1 MPYLIAAVL
10 ASVAVSIL
18 LKIARQRGIG
28 IAQAVALNYP
38 VAALLAWLLLEPDL
52 SQWHK
57 TLLPDAWLFAL
68 LGVLFPTVFV
78 VMGRAVE
85 QAGIAKS
92 DAAQRLSLFLPV
104 LAAFALFGEPL
115 AANRAAGLVL
125 AFAALA
131 CLLAK
136 PSGQPFSGSLKT
148 QMPYLAAVW
157 LGYGL
162 IDILLKQLSKSAN
175 MGTKLFAIFVLASVL
190 MAVYLAVK
198 RTHWT
203 SADVAGGILLGCLN
217 FANIL
222 FYLKAH
228 RAFGSNPTIVFAG
241 MNMGV
246 IALGTLVGA
255 AVFKERLSA
264 LNITGIML
272 ALAAVLCLFY
282 GAAWF

>member
-136 PSGQPFSGSLKT
+136 PSGQPFSGSLKNHARHLFRRIT
-148 QMPYLAAVW
+148 ASARPKPPFRCRTFPRARAYRQTPC
-157 LGYGL
+157 GL
-162 IDILLKQLSKSAN
+162 CRHLLP
-175 MGTKLFAIFVLASVL
+175 
-190 MAVYLAVK
+190 
-198 RTHWT
+198 TH
-203 SADVAGGILLGCLN
+203 
-217 FANIL
+217 
-222 FYLKAH
+222 
-228 RAFGSNPTIVFAG
+228 
-241 MNMGV
+241 
-246 IALGTLVGA
+246 
-255 AVFKERLSA
+255 RL
-264 LNITGIML
+264 
-272 ALAAVLCLFY
+272 
-282 GAAWF
+282 

>member
-1 MPYLIAAVL
+1 M
-10 ASVAVSIL
+10 
-18 LKIARQRGIG
+18 
-28 IAQAVALNYP
+28 
-38 VAALLAWLLLEPDL
+38 
-52 SQWHK
+52 
-57 TLLPDAWLFAL
+57 
-68 LGVLFPTVFV
+68 
-78 VMGRAVE
+78 
-85 QAGIAKS
+85 
-92 DAAQRLSLFLPV
+92 
-104 LAAFALFGEPL
+104 
-115 AANRAAGLVL
+115 
-125 AFAALA
+125 
-131 CLLAK
+131 
-136 PSGQPFSGSLKT
+136 

-198 RTHWT
+198 RTRWT
-203 SADVAGGILLGCLN
+203 SADVAGGMLLGCLN

-255 AVFKERLSA
+255 AVFKEKLSA
-264 LNITGIML
+264 LNIAGIML